1 MIKKNGLIIGGYK
14 AIGKTTLAKEYSNVI
29 DLESSGYEYIIDD
42 ELKKLSVE
50 ERKGIESRKKNPDY
64 PLNYYNKIIEESN
77 KGKIV
82 LFACKKEIVDLL
94 NENDNKYYI
103 VYPKEEML
111 DEIIERSKNRGN
123 NERFVSRI
131 KEVYKADYPNNSKN
145 IIWLN
150 KGEFLKEVLI
160 KNKLLPRKSI
170 LDNVLETCKYVEE
183 NSKHVKIN
191 YPRLDEIIKSIN
203 ITNNKHW
210 LESNPQGILDMPP
223 VDIIN
228 FLLIL
233 HTIGDYCFW
242 GEPKWEIETETGKL
256 DGSFAM
262 IYLLIKRLK
271 ENKSFEMSKKEFK
284 DYLKGNVDIPLIDK
298 RYESLKEVNN
308 YLKNNNFYEEIR
320 PLTKDIDL
328 LNYLVN
334 TFSFLTDKSEYKG
347 KTICFYK
354 RAQLLTSDILYI
366 RKLKENIEVDRSN
379 IVGCADYKIPQ
390 VMHCYG
396 ILEFNNELEGLLE
409 NKTLIDKDSEMEVE
423 IRANDIVVIDYIARK
438 LNNKLDRMDINDYIW
453 TLGQDKSKISK
464 NYHRTLT
471 DKY

>member
-1 MIKKNGLIIGGYK
+1 MKRKNGLIIGGYK
-14 AIGKTTLAKEYSNVI
+14 AIGKTTLAKEYANVI

-42 ELKKLSVE
+42 ELQKLSVE
-50 ERKGIESRKKNPDY
+50 ERKGIKTRKKNPEY

-77 KGKIV
+77 NGKIV
-82 LFACKKEIVDLL
+82 LFACKKEIVDFL
-94 NENDNKYYI
+94 NENNNDYYI

-111 DEIIERSKNRGN
+111 DEIIERSRKRGN
-123 NERFVSRI
+123 NENFVSRI
-131 KEVYKADYPNNSKN
+131 KEVYKDDYPHNSKN
-145 IIWLN
+145 VIWLE

-160 KNKLLPRKSI
+160 KNKLLPRKNI
-170 LDNVLETCKYVEE
+170 LDNVLETCKYVE
-183 NSKHVKIN
+183 KHSNYVKIN
-191 YPRLDEIIKSIN
+191 YNKIDEIISSLK

-210 LESNPQGILDMPP
+210 LESNPQGILNKSSKE
-223 VDIIN
+223 IIS

-242 GEPKWEIETETGKL
+242 GEPKWEVETEEGKL

-262 IYLLIKRLK
+262 IYLIIKRIQEK
-271 ENKSFEMSKKEFK
+271 KTFKMAKKEFRK
-284 DYLKGNVDIPLIDK
+284 FLKGNVDIPLIDK
-298 RYESLKEVNN
+298 RYESLQEVNK
-308 YLKNNNFYEEIR
+308 YLEEKDFYEEIKSY
-320 PLTKDIDL
+320 TKDIDL

-366 RKLKENIEVDRSN
+366 RKLKENIDVDRSN

-396 ILEFNNELEGLLE
+396 MLEFKEELEKLIN
-409 NKTLIDKDSEMEVE
+409 NKTLIDKDSEMEIE
-423 IRANDIVVIDYIARK
+423 IRANDIVVIDYITSK
-438 LNNKLDRMDINDYIW
+438 LKNKLIRMDINDYIW
-453 TLGQDKSKISK
+453 TLGQDKSKITK